1 MAQNHEHLLEAIDT
15 KLAAL
20 LALVTHRILMD
31 DAELAKPR
39 PRSIDRILHDAGM
52 SQGEIAN
59 LLGKTPQAVSYML
72 AKE

>member
-1 MAQNHEHLLEAIDT
+1 MPQDDSHLLEAIDR

-20 LALVTHRILMD
+20 LALATHRLLLED
-31 DAELAKPR
+31 PELANPR
-39 PRSIDRILHDAGM
+39 PRSIDQILNDVGL

>member
-1 MAQNHEHLLEAIDT
+1 MPQDDSHLLEAIDR

-20 LALVTHRILMD
+20 LALATHRLLLED
-31 DAELAKPR
+31 PELANPR
-39 PRSIDRILHDAGM
+39 PRSIDQILHDVGL